1 MRVIESSPIKQ
12 TFQTEQQFASRAILF
27 ATVYV
32 LFLSC
37 FVLRFGDLTKLLQK
51 GIGFSFTVA
60 MMPEG
65 WNHVTFQRLPTNLTT
80 SLESQELCDVATV
93 CVQSCE
99 PCSKCLTS
107 WHQIRKCLRQCL
119 RFAYARTSFAYAHI
133 LSYADLT
140 LAYAHH
146 SFAYATPLQGAPCL
160 T

>member
-1 MRVIESSPIKQ
+1 
-12 TFQTEQQFASRAILF
+12 LF

-51 GIGFSFTVA
+51 GIGFSFLVA

-93 CVQSCE
+93 CVQSCVILDASDILQIGMQAL
-99 PCSKCLTS
+99 PPGSKLNLVGRMS
-107 WHQIRKCLRQCL
+107 GKIMQN
-119 RFAYARTSFAYAHI
+119 RFMHK
-133 LSYADLT
+133 LV
-140 LAYAHH
+140 
-146 SFAYATPLQGAPCL
+146 
-160 T
+160 